1 MNTPT
6 PTSEAAAAAAL
17 PGSLAPPGLP
27 DVAGLTQLA
36 SAFFAML
43 PGETMAAALP
53 GLAQRAPSLTAAL
66 AVGAAAGQFA
76 RAGAAADFVAA
87 GRSSGPRRRLPC
99 RR

>member
-1 MNTPT
+1 MNMPT

-53 GLAQRAPSLTAAL
+53 GLAQLAPSLTAAQPP
-66 AVGAAAGQFA
+66 A
-76 RAGAAADFVAA
+76 
-87 GRSSGPRRRLPC
+87 S
-99 RR
+99 